1 MKTNSNTLYIQ
12 KLISEGEHIHQDFK
26 FAISDARKIA
36 KSLSAFANTEGGRL
50 LVGVKDNGK
59 IAGVRSEEEI
69 YMVEA
74 AATLYCRPEIELE
87 THIYHIEGK
96 DVLEV
101 QINGKIAGVR
111 SEEEIYMV
119 EAAATLYCRPEIEL
133 ETHIYHIEG
142 KDVLEVQINE
152 STQKPIYALDEN
164 NHPWAYV
171 RIKDENILVE
181 THIYHIEGKDVLEV
195 QINESTQKPIYA
207 LDENNH
213 PWAYVRIKD
222 ENILGNPIHLNIW
235 KHDRE
240 EKKVIITYTQR
251 EQQVLTILKQQ
262 GALTLG
268 QCSKLT
274 RMNRKQISRL
284 LADFIRFGLV
294 EQYFEEHTFYFR
306 LKDGE

>member
-74 AATLYCRPEIELE
+74 AA
-87 THIYHIEGK
+87 K
-96 DVLEV
+96 
-101 QINGKIAGVR
+101 
-111 SEEEIYMV
+111 
-119 EAAATLYCRPEIEL
+119 LYCRPEIEL

-171 RIKDENILVE
+171 RIKDENILA
-181 THIYHIEGKDVLEV
+181 
-195 QINESTQKPIYA
+195 S
-207 LDENNH
+207 
-213 PWAYVRIKD
+213 
-222 ENILGNPIHLNIW
+222 PIHLNIW

-240 EKKVIITYTQR
+240 EKRVIITYTQR

-284 LADFIRFGLV
+284 LADFIRFGLI

>member
-26 FAISDARKIA
+26 FAISDAKKIA

-74 AATLYCRPEIELE
+74 AATLYCRPEIEL
-87 THIYHIEGK
+87 
-96 DVLEV
+96 
-101 QINGKIAGVR
+101 
-111 SEEEIYMV
+111 
-119 EAAATLYCRPEIEL
+119 
-133 ETHIYHIEG
+133 
-142 KDVLEVQINE
+142 
-152 STQKPIYALDEN
+152 
-164 NHPWAYV
+164 
-171 RIKDENILVE
+171 E

>member
-101 QINGKIAGVR
+101 QIN
-111 SEEEIYMV
+111 
-119 EAAATLYCRPEIEL
+119 
-133 ETHIYHIEG
+133 
-142 KDVLEVQINE
+142 
-152 STQKPIYALDEN
+152 
-164 NHPWAYV
+164 
-171 RIKDENILVE
+171 
-181 THIYHIEGKDVLEV
+181 
-195 QINESTQKPIYA
+195 ESTQKPIYA

-262 GALTLG
+262 RALTLG

>member
-74 AATLYCRPEIELE
+74 AATLYCRPEIEL
-87 THIYHIEGK
+87 
-96 DVLEV
+96 
-101 QINGKIAGVR
+101 
-111 SEEEIYMV
+111 
-119 EAAATLYCRPEIEL
+119 
-133 ETHIYHIEG
+133 
-142 KDVLEVQINE
+142 
-152 STQKPIYALDEN
+152 
-164 NHPWAYV
+164 
-171 RIKDENILVE
+171 E